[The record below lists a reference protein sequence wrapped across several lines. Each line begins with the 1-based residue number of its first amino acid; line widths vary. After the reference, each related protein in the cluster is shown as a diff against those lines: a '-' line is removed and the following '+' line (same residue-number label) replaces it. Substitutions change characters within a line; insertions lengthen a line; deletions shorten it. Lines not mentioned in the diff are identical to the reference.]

1 MRIALI
7 NASPKFKES
16 AGEVLLNDLKTF
28 LPENCETIEL
38 CLRKP
43 QTDEKVISELIKA
56 DIWVFAYP
64 LYFDGLPGHMLSCLM
79 QIAET
84 DAVKENKNVYGIA
97 NCGFYEGVQNKN
109 SLKVLEN
116 WCNRCN
122 LSWCGGVGVGA
133 GGCIN
138 TIAAMKPTQALKKP
152 IGKALSRL
160 AENIANKTSF
170 EKNIYTSVGLPR
182 GLYKFLAE
190 ISWRSTLKKNGQNPK
205 DIAKQITD

>member
-16 AGEVLLNDLKTF
+16 ACEVLLGDLKTF

-43 QTDEKVISELIKA
+43 QTDVKVISELTKA
-56 DIWVFAYP
+56 DVWIFAYP

-84 DAVKENKNVYGIA
+84 DAIKEDKKVYGIA
-97 NCGFYEGVQNKN
+97 NCGFYEGKQNVN
-109 SLKVLEN
+109 SLNVLEN
-116 WCNRCN
+116 WCNRYN

-138 TIAAMKPTQALKKP
+138 TISEMKPTKALKKP
-152 IGKALSRL
+152 IGKALSCL
-160 AENIANKTSF
+160 AKNIANETSA
-170 EKNIYTSVGLPR
+170 ENLYTSVGLPR